1 MNTSAIPIVN
11 ERHEFTFIE
20 IINRAFWISG
30 DDSFRISGDDNGI
43 DADIAFV
50 AIGHTAGAPL
60 AVKNWRRRR

>member
-30 DDSFRISGDDNGI
+30 DDNGI
-43 DADIAFV
+43 GADIAFEWL
-50 AIGHTAGAPL
+50 L
-60 AVKNWRRRR
+60 ATPQARRSP

>member
-30 DDSFRISGDDNGI
+30 DDSFRISGDNNGI
-43 DADIAFV
+43 GADIAFEWL
-50 AIGHTAGAPL
+50 L
-60 AVKNWRRRR
+60 ATPQARRSP